1 LIETAL
7 FIATPKSLNESMGD
21 PNGKMIVEGLIQ
33 KAETKNG
40 NGRIYPYEVL
50 KREADKYAQGPIKER
65 RALGELDHP
74 ECFIS
79 GYKILTKEKGWVLFE
94 NLEGI
99 EHVATLNPTTQNLEY
114 QKIERIINQH
124 YEGSIIDIESKTF
137 QANVTPNHRFLVT
150 NQYDLKN
157 ERSFKFKN
165 AEDICKGDLIPKRST
180 YNEGNSNDVIIEN
193 EKGKISLPS
202 SLFSSFMGWWL
213 SEGWLQYNKGSRGN
227 ISRGI
232 CVSQSKKEN
241 IEELDIIFK
250 NLSESLN
257 KKWGRHIR
265 KNNEIE
271 YYILDNVLYEY
282 LSQFGLCDE
291 KYIPNEI
298 KNLNKENIQL
308 FLNAYL
314 NGDGSKQKNQ
324 EVYYTTSKQMALDIS
339 ELINLTGFMSSE
351 DQKELY
357 FEKYLIE
364 GKWIKDF
371 DWYTK
376 KEKYTNKLIEDKQKH
391 YTGRILYSI
400 RRKYS
405 DFYHISDCTISTNQY
420 SGNIHC
426 VSVPNETIL
435 VMSPKGSTF
444 WSGNSPIINLKNV
457 SHNILDLTW
466 QGKDLHGKIEIL
478 STPSG
483 NILKQLFLNKITVG
497 ISSRGMGS
505 VRQIGETI
513 EVQDDF
519 ELTAWDFVSTPS
531 TPGAYMSVVNES
543 INPNQTKSNNKYS
556 KIDSLVTEIICNR
569 TGFCTCDFDN
579 I

>member
-1 LIETAL
+1 MEKQLLIETAL

-74 ECFIS
+74 
-79 GYKILTKEKGWVLFE
+79 
-94 NLEGI
+94 
-99 EHVATLNPTTQNLEY
+99 
-114 QKIERIINQH
+114 
-124 YEGSIIDIESKTF
+124 D
-137 QANVTPNHRFLVT
+137 
-150 NQYDLKN
+150 
-157 ERSFKFKN
+157 
-165 AEDICKGDLIPKRST
+165 
-180 YNEGNSNDVIIEN
+180 
-193 EKGKISLPS
+193 
-202 SLFSSFMGWWL
+202 
-213 SEGWLQYNKGSRGN
+213 
-227 ISRGI
+227 
-232 CVSQSKKEN
+232 
-241 IEELDIIFK
+241 
-250 NLSESLN
+250 
-257 KKWGRHIR
+257 
-265 KNNEIE
+265 
-271 YYILDNVLYEY
+271 
-282 LSQFGLCDE
+282 
-291 KYIPNEI
+291 
-298 KNLNKENIQL
+298 
-308 FLNAYL
+308 
-314 NGDGSKQKNQ
+314 
-324 EVYYTTSKQMALDIS
+324 
-339 ELINLTGFMSSE
+339 
-351 DQKELY
+351 
-357 FEKYLIE
+357 
-364 GKWIKDF
+364 
-371 DWYTK
+371 
-376 KEKYTNKLIEDKQKH
+376 
-391 YTGRILYSI
+391 
-400 RRKYS
+400 
-405 DFYHISDCTISTNQY
+405 
-420 SGNIHC
+420 
-426 VSVPNETIL
+426 
-435 VMSPKGSTF
+435 SPV
-444 WSGNSPIINLKNV
+444 INLKNV